1 MDLTKGYSNTY
12 RKSSGLN
19 NPRDQYKNVVVEPPK
34 YPVSKGKSFNFNP
47 FHWLW
52 KLLRLI
58 INFFKLI
65 KNVLLTILILFIV
78 AVLAVIFIALY
89 KPPFLW
95 NPVKTFLNNEIQV
108 VDTSKENADT
118 IYAMMNEKAKKDTF
132 VTLTEGQ
139 FSKIAFAKLGMAN
152 DDFIRFS
159 KDKIYFFLNTDT
171 KERPLWNVV
180 SINVKTGEKMKI
192 QSFGFG
198 RFDTPQFVSGLLNDT
213 LGTVFTFVE
222 NLVTANT
229 NTFAFNELMD
239 ASKLD
244 RALTLNDVKVD
255 EGKIT
260 LTYLVDKTGS
270 GGY

>member
-12 RKSSGLN
+12 RKSSGQN
-19 NPRDQYKNVVVEPPK
+19 NPRDQYKNVAVEPPK
-34 YPVSKGKSFNFNP
+34 FPVAKGKGFNFNP

-52 KLLRLI
+52 KLLKLI

-65 KNVLLTILILFIV
+65 KNVLLTIFILFIV
-78 AVLAVIFIALY
+78 GIIAVLFIALY

-95 NPVKTFLNNEIQV
+95 NPLKTFLNNEIQV
-108 VDTSKENADT
+108 IDTNKENVDV
-118 IYAMMNEKAKKDTF
+118 IYAMINDKAKKDTF
-132 VTLTEGQ
+132 VTLTESQ
-139 FSKIAFAKLGMAN
+139 FSKIAFNKLAMAEE
-152 DDFIRFS
+152 DFIKFS
-159 KDKIYFFLNTDT
+159 KDKMYLYLNTDT

-239 ASKLD
+239 TSKLD
-244 RALTLNDVKVD
+244 KSLTLNDVKVE

-260 LTYLVDKTGS
+260 LSYLVDKSKS